1 MEGGEN
7 MFVRVLYNFDY
18 TTKDGRLVS
27 IRQGEKL
34 LLLKHTNQDWWQV
47 LRNPESK
54 PFYVP
59 AAYVRECPPAYIPG
73 PEYLNIASGV
83 CCHDERRQLTSVLRN
98 ELITGNYNL
107 RDKHQL
113 FNQHVCSADKGPTG
127 ESKKSAGGVR
137 RNYSVVG
144 PGGKKPV
151 PSPRINV
158 LSKSLETLAE
168 EINFKPW
175 NTPISSS
182 KVIEQTSDYNTPSPD
197 YLDSSESDMFWR
209 KNTAAAGSSVQRSSS
224 FKFRSF
230 RRDNN
235 EQPARQDDSD
245 SVASRSLESLVDSGA
260 EACSSSSYEWDKS
273 PDENREL
280 LRRISIPHAA
290 LAFKNQTYHS
300 TDDEGS
306 DGEHTVVRGR
316 PRSSSDTGLG
326 VGGQQEKRGTQLSR
340 SESHKEQPRPL
351 AALKR
356 NQKVVGCRR
365 RPAILCIPSKNSSN
379 SPDDDDDDEVP
390 PFNVAP
396 RPLQH
401 LQPLDPP
408 TPDSREKPQRVLHG
422 GWSEFRTENGR
433 VYYFHSITG
442 IKSWKPPRT
451 RNVGNNREHEDTRKN
466 EQRSS
471 QRSPKEGTKSR
482 SPSPAAVDLVLPP
495 GWDEYYDRE
504 ERQVFYIHKPTG
516 AKAHQVGRD
525 PPVPGNVSEWLHNL
539 RRNTD
544 SSEVEDEL
552 RHKVESAAA
561 ASGITASA
569 RLTSRKSAAP
579 KPDIAA
585 KPRPPSVMKKIVDSE
600 KAAVEPPPSDKQQGG
615 WKENPLFT
623 GIEPQQVRRPDAA
636 PGRAFQSLC
645 DEARRVSTDLLKEL
659 DADDQTALPE
669 MVGLQQPRS
678 PTKQEEDQDLEK
690 LTQEALSLVDE
701 ALIEHAVNKR
711 LTLARI
717 RTNSGSSDVSD
728 EVFVSCNSEPG
739 TIFDHD
745 GAPSHPQ
752 PPPRRKKVLINAP
765 PPVQKTTKPEE
776 RLPRV
781 ESLNRKQPTAP
792 TRPPPEAA
800 KRPPSIVQPMVRQRS
815 FVMTHSRASSAPFAT
830 LTPRKTMPPLFAADP
845 QQRPPSPKQPPPS
858 KLPPPPLERKSSLQ
872 LKESLERK
880 KPSKQIE
887 TPQPIVR
894 KSLLKNSDAKVANPP
909 TYGKFSVHVVE
920 RKTYYPEIT
929 KDSVVLVPAVS
940 KEMKDLLVTT
950 AQESDDDA
958 EQSSLEHSF
967 RSRKG
972 SNGSDIVA
980 WKNDIRTCSNAD
992 EEDEVYYTAKS
1003 APNEWF
1009 SSSDNEGR
1017 LYFFAENSNESSWS
1031 LPQSPAAPKSA
1042 PPPPETAPPPRTS
1055 TPLAR
1060 VAPQG
1065 VPPVLKKLEQQL
1077 QQAADDLSPTEE
1089 TEPLRRP
1096 RKNMGPC
1103 LLPPLPNSR
1112 AAKSQSMIVVPD
1124 VKTPMSES
1132 QTDAPSSPGPW
1143 ASLESSGATIL
1154 KEGQITRT
1162 KVMESK
1168 KKVKKNWSPAWALLT
1183 SDCMYFFK
1191 DEKSFKAMKNSTG
1204 GHPEL
1209 CVPLNQ
1215 SCFQEG
1221 DKNLSSKKNTF
1232 LIGTDTNQ
1240 VLCQEEQIRDKESWF
1255 NQISLAKKCMPE
1267 NHLNTA
1273 PRYPVLSRESSPL
1286 PPAVGGPPV
1295 GSVSPEMSKNN
1306 SLNRNKS
1313 VKIKKDSAES
1323 NEDLSTENH
1332 TKIKAGLRKFFKRR
1346 PTMESLV
1353 KKGIIQDEPAFGSTL
1368 SKLCQSQSPGS
1379 NGYIPKFVLEC
1390 INAIEKKPENLKT
1403 DGIYRASGNLSQV
1416 QKIRLQV
1423 DQNNLAV
1430 LDQEEEV
1437 HVLTGALKLFFRELK
1452 EPLIPFGLLDA
1463 ALTASNNR
1471 DKSEKIRQFRGLV
1484 QQMPKENRATLKFL
1498 LEHLLRVVDNHTHN
1512 RMHISNLA
1520 IVFGPTLMWP
1530 KEESCNMALELM
1542 QQNYVIECLLEEFD
1556 SIFN

>member
-1 MEGGEN
+1 MEGGDN

-73 PEYLNIASGV
+73 PEYLNIASSV

-127 ESKKSAGGVR
+127 ESKKSAVGVR

-379 SPDDDDDDEVP
+379 SLDDDDDDEVP

-401 LQPLDPP
+401 QQPLDPP
-408 TPDSREKPQRVLHG
+408 TPDSREKPQRVLPG

-433 VYYFHSITG
+433 AYYFHSITG

-451 RNVGNNREHEDTRKN
+451 RIVGNNREHEDTRQN
-466 EQRSS
+466 EPRSS
-471 QRSPKEGTKSR
+471 HRSPKEGTKSR
-482 SPSPAAVDLVLPP
+482 SPSPAAVELVLPP
-495 GWDEYYDRE
+495 GWDEYYDRD
-504 ERQVFYIHKPTG
+504 ERQAFYIHKPTG
-516 AKAHQVGRD
+516 AK
-525 PPVPGNVSEWLHNL
+525 
-539 RRNTD
+539 
-544 SSEVEDEL
+544 
-552 RHKVESAAA
+552 
-561 ASGITASA
+561 
-569 RLTSRKSAAP
+569 
-579 KPDIAA
+579 
-585 KPRPPSVMKKIVDSE
+585 
-600 KAAVEPPPSDKQQGG
+600 
-615 WKENPLFT
+615 
-623 GIEPQQVRRPDAA
+623 
-636 PGRAFQSLC
+636 
-645 DEARRVSTDLLKEL
+645 
-659 DADDQTALPE
+659 
-669 MVGLQQPRS
+669 
-678 PTKQEEDQDLEK
+678 
-690 LTQEALSLVDE
+690 
-701 ALIEHAVNKR
+701 
-711 LTLARI
+711 
-717 RTNSGSSDVSD
+717 
-728 EVFVSCNSEPG
+728 
-739 TIFDHD
+739 
-745 GAPSHPQ
+745 
-752 PPPRRKKVLINAP
+752 
-765 PPVQKTTKPEE
+765 
-776 RLPRV
+776 
-781 ESLNRKQPTAP
+781 
-792 TRPPPEAA
+792 
-800 KRPPSIVQPMVRQRS
+800 
-815 FVMTHSRASSAPFAT
+815 
-830 LTPRKTMPPLFAADP
+830 
-845 QQRPPSPKQPPPS
+845 
-858 KLPPPPLERKSSLQ
+858 
-872 LKESLERK
+872 
-880 KPSKQIE
+880 
-887 TPQPIVR
+887 
-894 KSLLKNSDAKVANPP
+894 
-909 TYGKFSVHVVE
+909 
-920 RKTYYPEIT
+920 
-929 KDSVVLVPAVS
+929 
-940 KEMKDLLVTT
+940 
-950 AQESDDDA
+950 
-958 EQSSLEHSF
+958 
-967 RSRKG
+967 
-972 SNGSDIVA
+972 
-980 WKNDIRTCSNAD
+980 
-992 EEDEVYYTAKS
+992 
-1003 APNEWF
+1003 WF

-1065 VPPVLKKLEQQL
+1065 VPPVLKKLELQL
-1077 QQAADDLSPTEE
+1077 QQAADDLSPTDE

-1112 AAKSQSMIVVPD
+1112 ASKSQSMIVVPD

>member
-1 MEGGEN
+1 MEGGDN

-73 PEYLNIASGV
+73 PEYLNIASSV

-127 ESKKSAGGVR
+127 ESKKSAVGVR

-356 NQKVVGCRR
+356 NQKV
-365 RPAILCIPSKNSSN
+365 P
-379 SPDDDDDDEVP
+379 
-390 PFNVAP
+390 
-396 RPLQH
+396 
-401 LQPLDPP
+401 
-408 TPDSREKPQRVLHG
+408 
-422 GWSEFRTENGR
+422 
-433 VYYFHSITG
+433 
-442 IKSWKPPRT
+442 
-451 RNVGNNREHEDTRKN
+451 
-466 EQRSS
+466 RSS
-471 QRSPKEGTKSR
+471 HRSPKEGTKSR
-482 SPSPAAVDLVLPP
+482 SPSPAAVELVLPP
-495 GWDEYYDRE
+495 GWDEYYDRD
-504 ERQVFYIHKPTG
+504 ERQAFYIHKPTG
-516 AKAHQVGRD
+516 AK
-525 PPVPGNVSEWLHNL
+525 
-539 RRNTD
+539 
-544 SSEVEDEL
+544 
-552 RHKVESAAA
+552 
-561 ASGITASA
+561 
-569 RLTSRKSAAP
+569 
-579 KPDIAA
+579 
-585 KPRPPSVMKKIVDSE
+585 
-600 KAAVEPPPSDKQQGG
+600 
-615 WKENPLFT
+615 
-623 GIEPQQVRRPDAA
+623 
-636 PGRAFQSLC
+636 
-645 DEARRVSTDLLKEL
+645 
-659 DADDQTALPE
+659 
-669 MVGLQQPRS
+669 
-678 PTKQEEDQDLEK
+678 
-690 LTQEALSLVDE
+690 
-701 ALIEHAVNKR
+701 
-711 LTLARI
+711 
-717 RTNSGSSDVSD
+717 
-728 EVFVSCNSEPG
+728 
-739 TIFDHD
+739 
-745 GAPSHPQ
+745 
-752 PPPRRKKVLINAP
+752 
-765 PPVQKTTKPEE
+765 
-776 RLPRV
+776 
-781 ESLNRKQPTAP
+781 
-792 TRPPPEAA
+792 
-800 KRPPSIVQPMVRQRS
+800 
-815 FVMTHSRASSAPFAT
+815 
-830 LTPRKTMPPLFAADP
+830 
-845 QQRPPSPKQPPPS
+845 
-858 KLPPPPLERKSSLQ
+858 
-872 LKESLERK
+872 
-880 KPSKQIE
+880 
-887 TPQPIVR
+887 
-894 KSLLKNSDAKVANPP
+894 
-909 TYGKFSVHVVE
+909 
-920 RKTYYPEIT
+920 
-929 KDSVVLVPAVS
+929 
-940 KEMKDLLVTT
+940 
-950 AQESDDDA
+950 
-958 EQSSLEHSF
+958 
-967 RSRKG
+967 
-972 SNGSDIVA
+972 
-980 WKNDIRTCSNAD
+980 
-992 EEDEVYYTAKS
+992 
-1003 APNEWF
+1003 WF

-1042 PPPPETAPPPRTS
+1042 PPPPETAPPPRQTS

-1065 VPPVLKKLEQQL
+1065 VPPVLKKLELQL
-1077 QQAADDLSPTEE
+1077 QQAADDLSPTDE

-1112 AAKSQSMIVVPD
+1112 ASKSQSMIVVPD